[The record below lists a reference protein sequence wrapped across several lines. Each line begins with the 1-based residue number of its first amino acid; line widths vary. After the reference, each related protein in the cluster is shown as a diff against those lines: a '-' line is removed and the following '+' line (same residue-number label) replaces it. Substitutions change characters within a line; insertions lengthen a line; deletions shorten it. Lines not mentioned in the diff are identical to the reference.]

1 MGSTFCLENIYNKLV
16 RSDQENLSEAEKFSP
31 VVKVTVISVG
41 LLRTKF
47 EVSQTHH
54 SFGYLSIGLQYLTPK
69 R

>member
-1 MGSTFCLENIYNKLV
+1 MV
-16 RSDQENLSEAEKFSP
+16 RSDQENVSEAEKFSP

-47 EVSQTHH
+47 EVSQTHP

-69 R
+69 KVSIMI